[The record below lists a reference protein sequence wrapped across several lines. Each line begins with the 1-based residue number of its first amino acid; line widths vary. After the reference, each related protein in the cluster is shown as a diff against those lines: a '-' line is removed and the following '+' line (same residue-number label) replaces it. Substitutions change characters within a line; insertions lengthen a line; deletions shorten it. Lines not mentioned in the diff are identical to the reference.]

1 MQKFRNNSRRGITN
15 RVDPRR
21 RRFSRSLALFV
32 VLALLWVIFAPGA
45 GVVSL
50 VRKKMEQH
58 QLEAQIARIKEQN
71 VKLQNDI
78 ERLQTDPVFL
88 EQHARDEGEMLKKN
102 ERVFDFSKK
111 KKSK

>member
-15 RVDPRR
+15 RVDSRR

>member
-1 MQKFRNNSRRGITN
+1 MQNFRNNSRRGITN